1 MATPEFILSLR
12 EKIGHDQLWL
22 PGVSVVVV
30 DPEGRFLLGRRT
42 DTDPWA
48 VVSGIP
54 EPGEQPAAAAL
65 RECQEET
72 GVTPEILAVTSVEAE
87 EPMAFT
93 NGDRCVFM
101 SINVIGRVD
110 AEAAESAHVGD
121 DESTDVAWFA
131 PDELPA
137 GLRRS
142 AVSRIE
148 AARAWLADPSAGA
161 RFRL

>member
-30 DPEGRFLLGRRT
+30 DPEGRFLLGRRS
-42 DTDPWA
+42 DTEQWA

-65 RECQEET
+65 RECEEET
-72 GVTPEILAVTSVEAE
+72 GIVPEILAVTSVEAE
-87 EPMAFT
+87 EPMVFP

-101 SINVIGRVD
+101 SINFIARVD
-110 AEAAESAHVGD
+110 ARTAATAHVGD
-121 DESTDVAWFA
+121 EESTDVAWFE
-131 PDELPA
+131 PDDVPTD
-137 GLRRS
+137 LRPS
-142 AVSRIE
+142 AVSRLQ
-148 AARAWLADPSAGA
+148 AARAWLADPCGGA